1 MGEYLNTEERALK
14 FLLETQGYTIYEITF
29 INDKFEI
36 NGEYKD
42 IEFKIITEQDYT
54 LNDGQSFLNYV
65 TQTIEEDLYKVQ
77 KLMSTMKE
85 KKEFKI
91 KQHSNKVLVDMFE
104 EGIEEKEHVRVN
116 SNIVGR
122 KQGKSS
128 TIIYLA
134 QKYGLPIVV
143 QDNQYKGLIKKED
156 RELKVY
162 NMSPSVEGLDTEI
175 VLVDELEGFSV
186 DTLMRMGYI
195 VIGIVR

>member
-36 NGEYKD
+36 DGEYKD
-42 IEFKIITEQDYT
+42 IEFKISTEQDYT

-91 KQHSNKVLVDMFE
+91 KQHSNEVLVDMFE
-104 EGIEEKEHVRVN
+104 EGMKEKKHVRVN

-162 NMSPSVEGLDTEI
+162 TMNSSVVGLNTEI
-175 VLVDELEGFSV
+175 VLVDELEGSSV

>member
-14 FLLETQGYTIYEITF
+14 FILETQGYTIYEITF

-36 NGEYKD
+36 DGEYKD
-42 IEFKIITEQDYT
+42 IEFKISTEQDYT

-91 KQHSNKVLVDMFE
+91 KQHSNEVLVDMFE
-104 EGIEEKEHVRVN
+104 EGIEEKEHVRV
-116 SNIVGR
+116 SSVIIGR
-122 KQGKSS
+122 KQGKTS
-128 TIIYLA
+128 TIVYLA
-134 QKYGLPIVV
+134 QKYNLPIVV
-143 QDNQYKGLIKKED
+143 SNNQYKELLYRED
-156 RELKVY
+156 KELKVY
-162 NMSPSVEGLDTEI
+162 NMKSVEGLNSKI
-175 VLVDELEGFSV
+175 VLVDELEIRHS
-186 DTLMRMGYI
+186 LRLKEMGYI

>member
-14 FLLETQGYTIYEITF
+14 FLLETRGCTIYEITF

-42 IEFKIITEQDYT
+42 IEFKISTEQDYT

-65 TQTIEEDLYKVQ
+65 IQTIEEDLYKVK

-91 KQHSNKVLVDMFE
+91 KQHSNEVLVDMFE

-143 QDNQYKGLIKKED
+143 QDNQYKRLIKKED

-162 NMSPSVEGLDTEI
+162 NMGPSVEGLNTEI
-175 VLVDELEGFSV
+175 VLVDELEGSSV
-186 DTLMRMGYI
+186 DTLMRLGYI

>member
-1 MGEYLNTEERALK
+1 
-14 FLLETQGYTIYEITF
+14 
-29 INDKFEI
+29 
-36 NGEYKD
+36 
-42 IEFKIITEQDYT
+42 
-54 LNDGQSFLNYV
+54 
-65 TQTIEEDLYKVQ
+65 
-77 KLMSTMKE
+77 MSTMKE

-91 KQHSNKVLVDMFE
+91 KQHSNEVLVDMFE
-104 EGIEEKEHVRVN
+104 EGMKEKKHVRVN

-162 NMSPSVEGLDTEI
+162 TMNSSVVGLNTEI
-175 VLVDELEGFSV
+175 VLVDELEGSSV